1 MANSR
6 RIPRRRRSAAA
17 GRHGMT
23 LLEVVLAL
31 AIFFGA
37 MAALAQ
43 LTWNGTRAALQARF
57 KAQAV
62 IRCETKLAELVSGAE
77 LLQSQSSIPFP
88 DDSAWTWSAMISP
101 GSFPELLQVEVRV
114 RRTGSNSL
122 GSIEYGISRWMRDP
136 AVLAETAT
144 LADEAAASSTSSSS
158 SSSSSDGG
166 TSQ

>member
-1 MANSR
+1 MGSSGPASGR
-6 RIPRRRRSAAA
+6 RTAPSSLRQ
-17 GRHGMT
+17 GMT

-62 IRCETKLAELVSGAE
+62 IRCETKLAELVSGVE
-77 LLQSQSSIPFP
+77 PLQSQANIPFP

-101 GSFPELLQVEVRV
+101 GSFPELVLIDVRV
-114 RRTGSNSL
+114 QRSASNSL
-122 GSIEYGISRWMRDP
+122 GNTEFAISRWMRDP
-136 AVLAETAT
+136 AVLTEAAT
-144 LADEAAASSTSSSS
+144 LAAEAAA
-158 SSSSSDGG
+158 DGMG
-166 TSQ
+166 SGAPAEPPPQ

>member
-1 MANSR
+1 MGSSEPASGR
-6 RIPRRRRSAAA
+6 RTTPSGLRQ
-17 GRHGMT
+17 GMT

-62 IRCETKLAELVSGAE
+62 IRCETKLAELVSGVE
-77 LLQSQSSIPFP
+77 PLQSQSNIPFP

-101 GSFPELLQVEVRV
+101 GSFPELVLIDVRV
-114 RRTGSNSL
+114 QRSASNSL
-122 GSIEYGISRWMRDP
+122 GNTEFSISRWMRDP
-136 AVLAETAT
+136 AVLTEAAT
-144 LADEAAASSTSSSS
+144 LAAEAAEGTGSSAPAEPSP
-158 SSSSSDGG
+158 
-166 TSQ
+166 

>member
-1 MANSR
+1 MGNSGPVSGR
-6 RIPRRRRSAAA
+6 RTVPA
-17 GRHGMT
+17 GLRQGMT

-62 IRCETKLAELVSGAE
+62 IRCETKLAELVSGVE
-77 LLQSQSSIPFP
+77 PLQSQSNIPFP

-101 GSFPELLQVEVRV
+101 GSFPELVLIDVRV
-114 RRTGSNSL
+114 QRSASNSL
-122 GSIEYGISRWMRDP
+122 GNTEFGISRWMRDP
-136 AVLAETAT
+136 AVLAEAAT
-144 LADEAAASSTSSSS
+144 LAAEAAAEGMGS
-158 SSSSSDGG
+158 G
-166 TSQ
+166 TPGESPPQ

>member
-1 MANSR
+1 MESNSR
-6 RIPRRRRSAAA
+6 TSAARTA
-17 GRHGMT
+17 RPDLRQAMT

-62 IRCETKLAELVSGAE
+62 IRCETKLAELVSGVE
-77 LLQSQSSIPFP
+77 PLQSQSNIPFT

-101 GSFPELLQVEVRV
+101 GSYPELVMIDVSV

-122 GSIEYGISRWMRDP
+122 GNTEYGISRWMRDP
-136 AVLAETAT
+136 EVMIEDASLAA
-144 LADEAAASSTSSSS
+144 EAAASSSS
-158 SSSSSDGG
+158 SSSS
-166 TSQ
+166 TSSSSGSPSP

>member
-1 MANSR
+1 MENR
-6 RIPRRRRSAAA
+6 RPAPGCRTVRA
-17 GRHGMT
+17 GLQRGMT

-37 MAALAQ
+37 VAALAQ

-77 LLQSQSSIPFP
+77 LLQSQSNIPFP
-88 DDSAWTWSAMISP
+88 DDSAWTWSALVSP

-114 RRTGSNSL
+114 QRTGSNSL
-122 GSIEYGISRWMRDP
+122 GSIEYGISRWLRDP
-136 AVLAETAT
+136 AVLTETAT
-144 LADEAAASSTSSSS
+144 LAAEAAAEASSTSSSS
-158 SSSSSDGG
+158 SSSSGG
-166 TSQ
+166 SSP